1 MGIGFYELLI
11 ILAIVLLVF
20 GGRKLPEVAKGL
32 GKALREFRKAAKGE
46 DEGEELKK
54 FPESPKEAPEKTTS
68 KDDA

>member
-32 GKALREFRKAAKGE
+32 GKALREFRKVTKGE

-54 FPESPKEAPEKTTS
+54 FPESPKEAPEKTAS